1 MEKTFFFVNG
11 IANDEK
17 SKKLMRRHVMKG
29 KNAGKKIHRRSRLDL
44 QVTQSQ
50 FNVSDGPSH
59 IHTERNQFDHMNHTD
74 WRYLSPDRVSI
85 QHGNIFLTFSLPVEV
100 TPYSLEVINKCG
112 IPKPN
117 SPLNL
122 F

>member
-1 MEKTFFFVNG
+1 
-11 IANDEK
+11 
-17 SKKLMRRHVMKG
+17 MRRHVMKG

-50 FNVSDGPSH
+50 LNVSDGPSH

-85 QHGNIFLTFSLPVEV
+85 QHGNIFLTCSLPVEV
-100 TPYSLEVINKCG
+100 TPYSLEVINKCET
-112 IPKPN
+112 PKPN